1 MYGQPLVWSI
11 AAVAV
16 LAVIAVV
23 FYSQGERIDDLERQ
37 RTRDVATLSEQVRA
51 LGGVPKVTPS
61 PSPPPASSGRD
72 GRDGKDGA
80 TPSQA
85 QIASLV
91 ARYLRENPP
100 RDGRDPTMAEI
111 LTAVTGYLREHP
123 PPAGP
128 SGAPGADGKDGVDGT
143 DGQDGKDGKDGADA
157 TDEQV
162 RAAVAAYLETHT
174 FTCTPEDVTGPVTGG
189 PFRCSVSSG

>member
-11 AAVAV
+11 TVV
-16 LAVIAVV
+16 GILAVIAVA
-23 FYSQGERIDDLERQ
+23 FYSQGERIDAVELQ
-37 RTRDVATLSEQVRA
+37 RNRDVATLSDQVRQ

-61 PSPPPASSGRD
+61 PSPPPASGRD
-72 GRDGKDGA
+72 GRDGTDGA

-100 RDGRDPTMAEI
+100 RNGRNPTMAEI
-111 LTAVTGYLREHP
+111 LTAVTGYLRANP
-123 PPAGP
+123 PPSGP
-128 SGAPGADGKDGVDGT
+128 SGAPGADGKDGSNGT
-143 DGQDGKDGKDGADA
+143 DGADGKDGTNGANA

-162 RAAVAAYLETHT
+162 RVAVAEFFASHT
-174 FTCTPEDVTGPVTGG
+174 FTCNPEEPAGGVVGG
-189 PFRCSVSSG
+189 PFRCSVS